1 MKLGRLLT
9 ACAFGIGI
17 ASGATSASAQDL
29 TVAAT
34 SGALFDAIS
43 LSAKEFTAATG
54 VEIEFVE
61 APYNNLYAKINTNCT
76 TRSGAYDVFMMDDPW
91 AQGFM
96 DNNCLVDLTEY
107 FAADGTAGPDSD
119 FMAKSLAVCRN
130 PYATGHYYCLPYVGN
145 AQMFFYD
152 AAAFAGV
159 GLEGPLDTWD
169 KVIEYGSKITEAGG
183 GQTYGYVLRGV
194 EGNPVVAQFMPVFW
208 AYGGKMFDD
217 EGNPHVNGPE
227 VLQALEVF
235 LKLRDI
241 SPPGAESMDTDE
253 LATYLLQGAAMS
265 SLNWPNWV
273 ATFEDPEQSRVVG
286 RITHTRIPDGTKV
299 GAPEI
304 GHWMLGI
311 TQESDNKQVAFDFI
325 KFATTADQL
334 KKAAL
339 AVGNPPT
346 RFSVLTD
353 TELTNQE
360 AFRYYPVLMQAIA
373 YSRPRPR
380 HARWF
385 EVENEFG
392 IQLSKAIAGV
402 LSPQEAL
409 DTAQKGI
416 VELLA
421 R

>member
-1 MKLGRLLT
+1 
-9 ACAFGIGI
+9 
-17 ASGATSASAQDL
+17 
-29 TVAAT
+29 
-34 SGALFDAIS
+34 
-43 LSAKEFTAATG
+43 
-54 VEIEFVE
+54 
-61 APYNNLYAKINTNCT
+61 
-76 TRSGAYDVFMMDDPW
+76 
-91 AQGFM
+91 
-96 DNNCLVDLTEY
+96 
-107 FAADGTAGPDSD
+107 
-119 FMAKSLAVCRN
+119 
-130 PYATGHYYCLPYVGN
+130 
-145 AQMFFYD
+145 
-152 AAAFAGV
+152 
-159 GLEGPLDTWD
+159 
-169 KVIEYGSKITEAGG
+169 
-183 GQTYGYVLRGV
+183 
-194 EGNPVVAQFMPVFW
+194 
-208 AYGGKMFDD
+208 
-217 EGNPHVNGPE
+217 
-227 VLQALEVF
+227 
-235 LKLRDI
+235 
-241 SPPGAESMDTDE
+241 
-253 LATYLLQGAAMS
+253 MS